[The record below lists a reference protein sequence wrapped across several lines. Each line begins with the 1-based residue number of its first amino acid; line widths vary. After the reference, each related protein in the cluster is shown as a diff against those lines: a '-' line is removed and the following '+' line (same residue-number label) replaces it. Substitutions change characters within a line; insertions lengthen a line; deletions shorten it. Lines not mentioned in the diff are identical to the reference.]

1 MGALERL
8 AEAQISSNLA
18 DDSLKL
24 SDVDYLRASGWAAQI
39 NPDGLMLYRLKYAN
53 DHREYTQTLRRV
65 YSLAVGKAFRMRLTI
80 SHQDL
85 HELAENTLRHWVAPI
100 CPSCLGR
107 GYEKRPDAPMLTD
120 KECSHCK
127 GAGHLP
133 LERAVKSNLKLA
145 EWLALKLDSSMGAFI
160 ASARN
165 ATETY

>member
-53 DHREYTQTLRRV
+53 DHREYAQTLRRV

-107 GYEKRPDAPMLTD
+107 GTKSAQMRQ
-120 KECSHCK
+120 CS
-127 GAGHLP
+127 P
-133 LERAVKSNLKLA
+133 T
-145 EWLALKLDSSMGAFI
+145 
-160 ASARN
+160 RN
-165 ATETY
+165 AVTAKARDTCRWNEPLKAISSWLSGWRLNWIRLWRFHRFSQKRD

>member
-8 AEAQISSNLA
+8 AEAQISSDLSDN
-18 DDSLKL
+18 SMRL
-24 SDVDYLRASGWAAQI
+24 SDVDYLRASGWAAQTC
-39 NPDGLMLYRLKYAN
+39 PEGLMLYRLKYAN
-53 DHREYTQTLRRV
+53 DHREYAQTLRRV

-85 HELAENTLRHWVAPI
+85 HELAENTLRHWVAPV

-107 GYEKRPDAPMLTD
+107 GYDKQPDAPMLTD
-120 KECSHCK
+120 KECKHCK

-145 EWLALKLDSSMGAFI
+145 EWLAIKMDSFAGAFV
-160 ASARN
+160 AAAKN
-165 ATETY
+165 ATTY